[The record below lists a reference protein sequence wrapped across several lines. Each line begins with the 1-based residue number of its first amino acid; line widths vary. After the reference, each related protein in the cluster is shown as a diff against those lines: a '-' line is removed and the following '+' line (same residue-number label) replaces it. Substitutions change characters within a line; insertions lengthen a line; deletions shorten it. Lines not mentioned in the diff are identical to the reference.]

1 MISAQPL
8 SIVIPAFNEETCIG
22 QTVCDIQ
29 KHFEGIAYEIIVV
42 DDGSTDNTAEVARN
56 AGATVF
62 SRVSNRGY
70 GAALKTGIRQ
80 AQHPWVLLMDSDG
93 QHNAA
98 DAKLLYEQMRQG
110 HDMVIGAR
118 DKKSFQYASR
128 MPGKKFLQWV
138 AAYLVG
144 EKPDDVN
151 SGLRVF
157 RRNDALKYLSILPN
171 GFSFTTTITL
181 AMLKDGCDVAWVPIQ
196 VKARQGRAS
205 TVRIKDGLGTL
216 MLILRIAM
224 LFNPLKVY
232 LPMSVLLFVLG
243 FIYAIYD
250 IVRAFN
256 IPDGAMLLMVAAI
269 IVFFFGILADQ
280 LASIR
285 RSNTQ

>member
-8 SIVIPAFNEETCIG
+8 SIVIPAYNEETCIA
-22 QTVCDIQ
+22 QTVRDLQ
-29 KHFEGIAYEIIVV
+29 NELTGITYEIIVV
-42 DDGSTDNTAEVARN
+42 DDGSSDNTAEAARN

-70 GAALKTGIRQ
+70 GAALKLGIRQ
-80 AQHPWVLLMDSDG
+80 ARHPWVLLMDSDG
-93 QHNAA
+93 QHKAA
-98 DAKLLYEQMRQG
+98 DARRLYERMQQG

-118 DKKSFQYASR
+118 DKQSFQYASR
-128 MPGKKFLQWV
+128 MPGKKLLQWV

-151 SGLRVF
+151 SGLRIF
-157 RRNDALKYLSILPN
+157 RREDALKYLSILPN

-196 VKARQGRAS
+196 VEARQGRAS
-205 TVRIKDGLGTL
+205 TVRVKDGLSTL
-216 MLILRIAM
+216 MLIMRIAM

-232 LPMSVLLFVLG
+232 LPMSAALFGLG
-243 FIYAIYD
+243 FAYAVYD

-256 IPDGAMLLMVAAI
+256 IPDGAVLLMVAAI

-280 LASIR
+280 LAAIR
-285 RSNTQ
+285 RGNT